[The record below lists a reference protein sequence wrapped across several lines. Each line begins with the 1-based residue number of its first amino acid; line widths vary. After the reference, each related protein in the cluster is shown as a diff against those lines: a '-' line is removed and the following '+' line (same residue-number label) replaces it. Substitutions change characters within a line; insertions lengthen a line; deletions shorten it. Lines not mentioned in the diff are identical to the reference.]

1 MHSSPQFT
9 VALFEGKFLQWRQLF
24 SGEIIREAIIQDA
37 IILGEIFLG
46 GNCPRTYVQVF
57 F

>member
-37 IILGEIFLG
+37 IILGEIFLE